1 VIAEWL
7 DAELVESDWRPIDLR
22 MGVHFGNAID
32 FADGS
37 KREVPVERGEDQ
49 TARLVADALDT
60 EEDGQGGSSLVF
72 VNSRRNAESSARKLT
87 DVTGPRLTDDER
99 DQLRELADEIRSGSD
114 TDTASDLADAVE
126 QGLPSTTR
134 GSGARTAP
142 ASRTRSAT
150 A

>member
-1 VIAEWL
+1 VARRRVGRVRL
-7 DAELVESDWRPIDLR
+7 ASHRPPDGRPLR
-22 MGVHFGNAID
+22 QRHRLRRRQQAGGTL
-32 FADGS
+32 
-37 KREVPVERGEDQ
+37 ERGEDQ

-60 EEDGQGGSSLVF
+60 GEDGQGGSSLVF